1 MIIRF
6 KKLDSD
12 AIMPMYSREGDAA
25 VDLVAISRYWDKD
38 KSLFVMGTGIAVEI
52 PRGHVGL
59 IYARSSISNYN
70 MSLSNH
76 VGVIDSNY
84 RGEIIFKFREVD
96 KEYGVSYS
104 VGDRIGQLIIQPIPV
119 MDFLEVKELSLTNR
133 GASGYGSSGV

>member
-6 KKLDSD
+6 KKLDSE
-12 AIMPMYSREGDAA
+12 AIMPVYSREGDAA

-52 PRGHVGL
+52 PRGYVGL
-59 IYARSSISNYN
+59 IYPRSSISNYN
-70 MSLSNH
+70 MLLSNH

-96 KEYGVSYS
+96 KEYGVSYC